1 MLNARA
7 LAVATIVGAMLQ
19 VTMVVLGHSN
29 TSIASLFAVG
39 GMGISLVAGL
49 LYAWRSRGG
58 SAARVALGGLIA
70 GGACA
75 FLGILVSYV
84 LGDVPP
90 SLLLLGILSSIVTG
104 AIGAWLGKFLAR
116 TAQRQG
122 A

>member
-7 LAVATIVGAMLQ
+7 LAIAIIVGTILQ

-49 LYAWRSRGG
+49 LYAWRSRSGPA
-58 SAARVALGGLIA
+58 SRVALGGLIA

-84 LGDVPP
+84 LGDVPA
-90 SLLLLGILSSIVTG
+90 SLLLLGTLSSIVTG
-104 AIGAWLGKFLAR
+104 AIGAWLGQFLAR